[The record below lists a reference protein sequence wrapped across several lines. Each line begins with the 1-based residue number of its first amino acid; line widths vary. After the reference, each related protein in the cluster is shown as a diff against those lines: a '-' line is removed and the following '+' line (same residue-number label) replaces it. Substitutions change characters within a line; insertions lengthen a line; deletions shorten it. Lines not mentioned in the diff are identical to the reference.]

1 MTTEMV
7 RDMPS
12 DAGPPPLDPALLQ
25 VIRPSAGM
33 LAGAEGSFVQLL
45 HEDIENLLQQLP
57 DGGWGFCD
65 RVVRTVLWI
74 ILADQPPQA
83 AVEGL
88 YWLGQ
93 TNQAEGF
100 PASEYVSVGH
110 ALVRVVRDMSNE
122 KWSTTTGS
130 AWIRFFMWMQPYL
143 LSAAQQVA
151 AQQEAARR
159 QVAAQQEAARR
170 QAFDQVAHRG
180 GGSGGRGR
188 AADVDVAAVADMLD
202 DEDDED
208 DGPGYGNLMSGM
220 TFNRRDQ

>member
-7 RDMPS
+7 RDMSS
-12 DAGPPPLDPALLQ
+12 DAGPPPLDAALLQ

-45 HEDIENLLQQLP
+45 HEDIVNLVQQMP
-57 DGGWGFCD
+57 DGGWGFCE
-65 RVVRTVLWI
+65 RIVRTVLWV

-83 AVEGL
+83 AIEGL

-100 PASEYVSVGH
+100 PASEYVTVGH

-170 QAFDQVAHRG
+170 QAFDQVAGRG
-180 GGSGGRGR
+180 QGRGR
-188 AADVDVAAVADMLD
+188 AADVDVGAVADLLD

-208 DGPGYGNLMSGM
+208 GPGYGHLMMGM
-220 TFNRRDQ
+220 TLNRRDQ